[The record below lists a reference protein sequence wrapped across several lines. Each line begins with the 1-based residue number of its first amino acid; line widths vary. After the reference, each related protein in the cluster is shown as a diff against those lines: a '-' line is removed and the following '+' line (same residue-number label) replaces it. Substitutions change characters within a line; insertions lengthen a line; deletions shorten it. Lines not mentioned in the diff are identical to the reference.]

1 MTEKKLDIVQFI
13 EKNPISRLSLNYQNK
28 LLNKI
33 KDKFFE
39 KEQQLFVSSFY
50 CYLNYNSKTDFII
63 DLDNIWKW
71 IGFSRKDHA
80 KVALKKNFIE
90 NIDYKILLPQPRKQ
104 NENEHGGNNKEQIL
118 ININTFKKFCLKAGT
133 KKADEIHDYYIK
145 LEEILHET
153 INEETEELRNQLSIK
168 DKEIVNINQNFKQ
181 QEKINKENILIEKLK
196 SKNCVYIGEIE
207 ENKFIKIGSSKNINA
222 RKKQL
227 KKLFGNFIFLD
238 IFECDNY
245 REIEENI
252 LNDNTIKKYLYNGK
266 INNHQSEEVV
276 KLEEKFNFGQ
286 LMSIVNK
293 YINQIHFLTP
303 IQLLEKQKLDLEK
316 DKLEYNL
323 LTNIIN
329 NNQYSDIIKNIID
342 DKLPSILNNISINIQ
357 NKQTN
362 IKQSII
368 NNNDNNDNDDN
379 DVNDDDDD
387 NDNDNIND
395 DNDDNVDNVDN
406 DDDNIVKR
414 TPKGR
419 KIQKIDPKNLKNV
432 IKVYDSMIYLL
443 RSPENKGFIK
453 NCLQKSIKKNTIYKG
468 FRWNFVENG
477 LDPMICN
484 IAPTKSKIKSF
495 NDNVI
500 IELNDTKTEIINSY
514 ATKNKIEEKLKI
526 SSKTLKKI
534 IEDNLLYDNKYYIE
548 YNKCPQELLN
558 KYNKPIE
565 TYDNKKNI
573 KIKRIDPI
581 TKDCIIFNSLTEIQK
596 NFGITNRTIRNAI
609 KNKTICNC
617 FLWDYV

>member
-50 CYLNYNSKTDFII
+50 CYLNYNSKNDFII

-118 ININTFKKFCLKAGT
+118 INI
-133 KKADEIHDYYIK
+133 
-145 LEEILHET
+145 
-153 INEETEELRNQLSIK
+153 
-168 DKEIVNINQNFKQ
+168 
-181 QEKINKENILIEKLK
+181 
-196 SKNCVYIGEIE
+196 
-207 ENKFIKIGSSKNINA
+207 
-222 RKKQL
+222 
-227 KKLFGNFIFLD
+227 
-238 IFECDNY
+238 
-245 REIEENI
+245 
-252 LNDNTIKKYLYNGK
+252 
-266 INNHQSEEVV
+266 
-276 KLEEKFNFGQ
+276 
-286 LMSIVNK
+286 
-293 YINQIHFLTP
+293 
-303 IQLLEKQKLDLEK
+303 
-316 DKLEYNL
+316 
-323 LTNIIN
+323 
-329 NNQYSDIIKNIID
+329 
-342 DKLPSILNNISINIQ
+342 
-357 NKQTN
+357 
-362 IKQSII
+362 
-368 NNNDNNDNDDN
+368 
-379 DVNDDDDD
+379 
-387 NDNDNIND
+387 
-395 DNDDNVDNVDN
+395 
-406 DDDNIVKR
+406 
-414 TPKGR
+414 
-419 KIQKIDPKNLKNV
+419 
-432 IKVYDSMIYLL
+432 
-443 RSPENKGFIK
+443 
-453 NCLQKSIKKNTIYKG
+453 NTIYKG

-581 TKDCIIFNSLTEIQK
+581 TKECIIFNSLTEIQK

-617 FLWDYV
+617 FLWNYV